1 MDINCWNKEKTT
13 YSFLNCSLQVLS
25 QTKVGQVRLNYGDCT
40 SSNLTFK
47 SNFEL
52 FSLVKRDIFI
62 YIYRTL
68 ARMHIIYLILPYIK
82 NFKEITA
89 SE

>member
-52 FSLVKRDIFI
+52 FSLVKKDVFFYIFAKI
-62 YIYRTL
+62 G
-68 ARMHIIYLILPYIK
+68 
-82 NFKEITA
+82 NFYFAKIGNFCY
-89 SE
+89 S

>member
-52 FSLVKRDIFI
+52 FFLVKIFF
-62 YIYRTL
+62 
-68 ARMHIIYLILPYIK
+68 
-82 NFKEITA
+82 FKFLQKSKYYT
-89 SE
+89 